1 MAKRGIGQTGS
12 NPSVGC
18 VIVKNNKIIAR
29 SATAPGGRPHA
40 ETLAIKQAGAKCKGA
55 TLFVTLEPCAHN
67 GQTPPCVQ
75 SIINSKIIR
84 VVCPLTDPDPR
95 VSGRGF
101 ALLKQANIK
110 VDLIPSAQGF
120 SKEIIQGFNSRIKKS
135 RPYVTVKLGMSLD
148 GKIASAQGKSQWI
161 TNTASRARSH
171 LLRAQ
176 NDAILVGTNTFLNDN
191 PKLNVRGT
199 LTSFSNPLRV
209 FLDRNLKIFPSK
221 EILDNVLKY
230 PSIIVYGNKAND
242 SNFCIWKRANVEILK
257 VNDASDGINLTLLCK
272 VLATKGINSLL
283 VEGGGKVVKSL
294 LLEGLIDKLIIYK
307 SGVIIGAD
315 GIPSFAEFQEENQ
328 EISIYPKLMLESF
341 NQHGDNLETVWKPT

>member
-29 SATAPGGRPHA
+29 STTAPGGRPHA
-40 ETLAIKQAGAKCKGA
+40 ETLAIKQAGENCAGA
-55 TLFVTLEPCAHN
+55 TLFVTLEPCAHD
-67 GQTPPCVQ
+67 GQTPPCVLN
-75 SIINSKIIR
+75 IINSKITR
-84 VVCPLTDPDPR
+84 VVCPLADPDPR

-101 ALLKQANIK
+101 ALLEQANII
-110 VDLIPSAQGF
+110 VDLIPTVQDF
-120 SKEIIQGFNSRIKKS
+120 SKEIIQGFYSRIKKN
-135 RPYVTVKLGMSLD
+135 RPYLTVKLGMSLD
-148 GKIASAQGKSQWI
+148 GKIASGQGKSQWI

-199 LTSFSNPLRV
+199 LASFSNPLRV
-209 FLDRNLKIFPSK
+209 FLDQNLKIFPSK
-221 EILDNVLKY
+221 KILDNVLKY
-230 PSIIVYGNKAND
+230 PSLIVCGNKVNN

-257 VNDASDGINLTLLCK
+257 INEASNGINLTQLCRA
-272 VLATKGINSLL
+272 LATKGINSLL

-315 GIPSFAEFQEENQ
+315 GIPSFAEFQEANQ

-341 NQHGDNLETVWKPT
+341 IQHGDNLETVWKPI